1 MSDKLLCVEFGA
13 GGSRPLHWVTHDID
27 VPIQGPLPYGDNSVD
42 KIRAEHI
49 IEHTDSVGLIAFLE
63 SCYRILKPGGTLR
76 ICVPYISQRMSREQA
91 RDLSINHTHQHIH
104 TPETVN
110 LALWIAGFDLNNLMT
125 FVPRDPLDHHHV
137 VIGKEQDDFET
148 YRCEVSK

>member
-1 MSDKLLCVEFGA
+1 MSEKLLCVEFGA
-13 GGSRPLHWVTHDID
+13 GGSRPVDWTTHDID

-76 ICVPYISQRMSREQA
+76 ICVPVITMNLTRTHA
-91 RDLSINHTHQHIH
+91 RDLAVNHTHQHIH
-104 TPETVN
+104 TVDTIH
-110 LALWIAGFDLNNLMT
+110 LALWISGFDLQNVVDT
-125 FVPRDPLDHHHV
+125 KRDPLDHHWT
-137 VIGKEQDDFET
+137 VIGSELDDLET
-148 YRCEVSK
+148 YRCEVTK

>member
-1 MSDKLLCVEFGA
+1 MSEKLLCVEFGA
-13 GGSRPLHWVTHDID
+13 GGSRPIGWTTHDID

-49 IEHTDSVGLIAFLE
+49 IEHTDSVGLITFLE

-76 ICVPYISQRMSREQA
+76 ICVPHISKRMTRAQA
-91 RDLSINHTHQHIH
+91 RDLAINHTHQHIH
-104 TPETVN
+104 TPETIHI
-110 LALWIAGFDLNNLMT
+110 ALWIAGFDNVVYGT
-125 FVPRDPLDHHHV
+125 HRDPLDHHWT

-148 YRCEVSK
+148 YRCEVAK